1 MTGRPPLDVSRLP
14 TVVFGPRTTLWLG
27 FVGVIIVESMMILLI
42 SVAYFYLRAR
52 ETDWPPGVMPP
63 PLGVATVN
71 TAVLVISTVPAV
83 WLKRAAE
90 QGNSGRVR
98 TWLLVLS
105 AAAVTTLV
113 LSGGAF
119 ASLNIRWDTD
129 AYGSLVWMLLGTEV
143 VVLVAAALQIWVP
156 TAYMVWGKIE
166 GRRFMNV
173 YQSADYW
180 LLAIVLWLASWAV
193 IYVAPR
199 VL

>member
-1 MTGRPPLDVSRLP
+1 MTERPPLDVSRLP

-27 FVGVIIVESMMILLI
+27 FGGVIIVEGMMILLI
-42 SVAYFYLRAR
+42 ITGYSYLWTRG
-52 ETDWPPGVMPP
+52 TDWPPGVTPP
-63 PLGVATVN
+63 PLMAATAN
-71 TAVLVISTVPAV
+71 TAVFVISTVPAL

-90 QGNSGRVR
+90 RGDLGRVR

-105 AAAVTTLV
+105 AAAVTTIV
-113 LSGGAF
+113 FSGWAF
-119 ASLNIRWDTD
+119 VSLNIRWDSD

-143 VVLVAAALQIWVP
+143 VVLVAAALVIWVL
-156 TAYMVWGKIE
+156 TAYMVWGTIE

-173 YQSADYW
+173 YHSADYW
-180 LLAIVLWLASWAV
+180 LLSVVLWLAAWAV